1 MVRDPYARWCDRE
14 SSRGPTYVN
23 QVILPK
29 QNESQVNDD
38 LSEDLRGEVGVHF
51 VSTID
56 EVLDL
61 ALSPPPPAQ
70 EKNG

>member
-1 MVRDPYARWCDRE
+1 M
-14 SSRGPTYVN
+14 
-23 QVILPK
+23 ILPK

-51 VSTID
+51 VSTIY

-61 ALSPPPPAQ
+61 ALSPPAPAQ
-70 EKNG
+70 EKNR